1 MGRRNVAGVS
11 LLKRMVEL
19 MFLGQFYHNL
29 DNKGRLTIP
38 TNFRDL
44 LSING
49 AYIIQGFEQN
59 LLVLPSPSFDI
70 VSRRINQMS
79 MTDPNTRLL
88 RRLFFSTA
96 KFVEV
101 DKAGRILI
109 PQFLRQSAYMESEV
123 VVVGNGTYFEI
134 WSPDNWSSQAEQIQD
149 TQTNA
154 HRFAELDL
162 TSE

>member
-1 MGRRNVAGVS
+1 
-11 LLKRMVEL
+11 

-38 TNFRDL
+38 TQFRDM
-44 LSING
+44 LSEGG
-49 AYIIQGFEQN
+49 AYVLQGFEQN
-59 LLVLPSPSFDI
+59 LLVLPSARFEN
-70 VSRRINQMS
+70 VAQRINQMS
-79 MTDPNTRLL
+79 MTDPTSRLL

-96 KFVEV
+96 QHVEV
-101 DKAGRILI
+101 DKSGRILL
-109 PQFLRQSAYMESEV
+109 PRFLRQSSYLDNEV
-123 VVVGNGTYFEI
+123 VVVGNGAYFEL
-134 WSPDNWSSQAEQIQD
+134 WSPGNWSSQSEQIQD

>member
-1 MGRRNVAGVS
+1 
-11 LLKRMVEL
+11 
-19 MFLGQFYHNL
+19 
-29 DNKGRLTIP
+29 
-38 TNFRDL
+38 
-44 LSING
+44 
-49 AYIIQGFEQN
+49 
-59 LLVLPSPSFDI
+59 
-70 VSRRINQMS
+70 MS
-79 MTDPNTRLL
+79 MTDPTTRLL

-101 DKAGRILI
+101 DKAGQILI
-109 PQFLRQSAYMESEV
+109 PQFLQQSAYLESEV

-134 WSPDNWSSQAEQIQD
+134 WSPEYWSSQTEQIQD

>member
-44 LSING
+44 LSNNG

-134 WSPDNWSSQAEQIQD
+134 WSPDNGD
-149 TQTNA
+149 C
-154 HRFAELDL
+154 D
-162 TSE
+162 

>member
-44 LSING
+44 LSNNG

>member
-1 MGRRNVAGVS
+1 
-11 LLKRMVEL
+11 MVEL

-44 LSING
+44 LSNNG

>member
-1 MGRRNVAGVS
+1 
-11 LLKRMVEL
+11 

-38 TNFRDL
+38 TQFRDI
-44 LSING
+44 LSEGG
-49 AYIIQGFEQN
+49 AYVLQGFEQN
-59 LLVLPSPSFDI
+59 LLVLPSARFEN
-70 VSRRINQMS
+70 VAQRINQMS
-79 MTDPNTRLL
+79 MTDPTSRLL

-96 KFVEV
+96 QHVEV
-101 DKAGRILI
+101 DKSGRILL
-109 PQFLRQSAYMESEV
+109 PRFLRKSSYLDTEV
-123 VVVGNGTYFEI
+123 VVVGNGAYFEL
-134 WSPDNWSSQAEQIQD
+134 WSPDNWSSQSEQIQD

>member
-1 MGRRNVAGVS
+1 
-11 LLKRMVEL
+11 MVEL

-38 TNFRDL
+38 TSFRDL
-44 LSING
+44 LSNNG
-49 AYIIQGFEQN
+49 AYILQGFEQN
-59 LLVLPSPSFDI
+59 LMVLPSPLFEI
-70 VSRRINQMS
+70 VSHRINQMS
-79 MTDPNTRLL
+79 MTDPNSRLL

-96 KFVEV
+96 KFGEV

-123 VVVGNGTYFEI
+123 VVVGNGAYFEI
-134 WSPDNWSSQAEQIQD
+134 WSPKNWSSQAEQIQD

>member
-1 MGRRNVAGVS
+1 MGRRIVTGVS
-11 LLKRMVEL
+11 QLKRIAEL

-44 LSING
+44 LSNNG
-49 AYIIQGFEQN
+49 AYISQGFEQN
-59 LLVLPSPSFDI
+59 LLVLPSPLFEG

-79 MTDPNTRLL
+79 MTDPTTRLL

-109 PQFLRQSAYMESEV
+109 PQFLQQSAYLESEV

-134 WSPDNWSSQAEQIQD
+134 WSPEYWSSQTEQIQD